1 MIVTAANSSLQE
13 DRGGRAHII
22 LAARH
27 GQCLYRRRRGYVVT
41 RQYLSIA
48 KLVCVRC
55 GASRKAVML
64 PVATM
69 TAFIAVN
76 VSYEPE
82 LTPAERIELAEHM
95 IALWSQFKA
104 LAKKEQK

>member
-1 MIVTAANSSLQE
+1 
-13 DRGGRAHII
+13 
-22 LAARH
+22 
-27 GQCLYRRRRGYVVT
+27 
-41 RQYLSIA
+41 
-48 KLVCVRC
+48 
-55 GASRKAVML
+55 ML

-104 LAKKEQK
+104 LAKERAKVNIEEIRVVIELILLMLMAAWQN